1 MTAQI
6 SFFKEALKTIKS
18 SGAIAP
24 SSKWLSQ
31 RIVDSLN
38 FEQPKIIVEFG
49 PGNGVFTK
57 KLLSRLS
64 DDSQL
69 IVFEINEFFY
79 QQLLQ
84 INDSRLTVINAS
96 AEALEFVLKR
106 NQLNKVDYIISSLPL
121 TNMNITVV
129 DNILNASYQ
138 LLNTNGMFLQYQ
150 YSLRFYSKMKSV
162 FKGKTNVSF
171 ELLNLPPAF
180 LYTCYK

>member
-96 AEALEFVLKR
+96 AEALE
-106 NQLNKVDYIISSLPL
+106 I
-121 TNMNITVV
+121 M
-129 DNILNASYQ
+129 SY
-138 LLNTNGMFLQYQ
+138 
-150 YSLRFYSKMKSV
+150 
-162 FKGKTNVSF
+162 
-171 ELLNLPPAF
+171 
-180 LYTCYK
+180 

>member
-31 RIVDSLN
+31 RIVDTLD
-38 FEQPKIIVEFG
+38 FEESKIIVEFG

-57 KLLSRLS
+57 KILASLSE
-64 DDSQL
+64 DSQL
-69 IVFEINEFFY
+69 IVLEVNDFFY
-79 QQLLQ
+79 QQLLK
-84 INDSRLTVINAS
+84 IEDSRLTVINSS
-96 AEALEFVLKR
+96 AEDLEFVLK
-106 NQLNKVDYIISSLPL
+106 NKQLNKVDYIISSLPL
-121 TNMNITVV
+121 TNMDKIVV
-129 DNILNASYQ
+129 NKILNMSYQ
-138 LLNTNGMFLQYQ
+138 LLNTKGIFLQYQ
-150 YSLRFYSKMKSV
+150 YSLRFYSKLKSV
-162 FKGKTNVSF
+162 FRGKINVSF